1 MRTVRNI
8 TVCVTPEI
16 ERQARLYAAQ
26 HDVTV
31 SAMMAYLLQALPKI
45 PILPCVGR
53 PRKAETLRDRPA
65 KTVKPPSA
73 DLPPLTWKKIEI
85 LTVKL
90 WNRYKLFIA
99 KELQTKIQPSTAP
112 VQL

>member
-8 TVCVTPEI
+8 TVCVTLEI

-31 SAMMAYLLQALPKI
+31 SAMMAYRLQALPKI
-45 PILPCVGR
+45 PILPCVDC
-53 PRKAETLRDRPA
+53 PRKAETLTDRPA

-73 DLPPLTWKKIEI
+73 DLPPLAWEKREI

-90 WNRYKLFIA
+90 WN
-99 KELQTKIQPSTAP
+99 
-112 VQL
+112 

>member
-16 ERQARLYAAQ
+16 YRQARLYAAQ

-45 PILPCVGR
+45 PILPCVGC

-65 KTVKPPSA
+65 KTVRPPSA
-73 DLPPLTWKKIEI
+73 DLPPLTWGKNKDFG
-85 LTVKL
+85 L
-90 WNRYKLFIA
+90 
-99 KELQTKIQPSTAP
+99 
-112 VQL
+112 